1 MRLIDADN
9 IKEKIL
15 AYWGCDPS
23 YYEGTEADRDA
34 YTLSRLEITPTIEAI
49 PLSFIR
55 EEIERLDKCNLT
67 ELADYMRNVLI
78 YYDAVQKGEE
88 TW

>member
-1 MRLIDADN
+1 MRLIDADELHEVYMKWVN
-9 IKEKIL
+9 KERFVDGKKARTIL
-15 AYWGCDPS
+15 I
-23 YYEGTEADRDA
+23 ADNLLMFA
-34 YTLSRLEITPTIEAI
+34 PVVKAV

-55 EEIERLDKCNLT
+55 DEVERLDKCNLT

-78 YYDAVQKGEE
+78 YYDAVQRGEE